1 LIELNCGAVL
11 GKKRA
16 LLLEGIDLFRSIGGA
31 AKAAAIP
38 LDHALELVSSMNDSC
53 RNPLVEI
60 LNAEVAD
67 ISAWLTVAGE
77 RAVQDFKHLY
87 KDLKFSV
94 AGELRLRRSAQM
106 RESEIRIVHKSLRR
120 ARELYVQGCRE
131 PIRRAYFCKVQEA

>member
-31 AKAAAIP
+31 AEAAGIP

-53 RNPLVEI
+53 RSPLVEI

-67 ISAWLTVAGE
+67 ISAWLTVAGQ
-77 RAVQDFKHLY
+77 RAVQDFKPLY
-87 KDLKFSV
+87 KDLKLSL
-94 AGELRLRRSAQM
+94 LRS
-106 RESEIRIVHKSLRR
+106 
-120 ARELYVQGCRE
+120 
-131 PIRRAYFCKVQEA
+131 